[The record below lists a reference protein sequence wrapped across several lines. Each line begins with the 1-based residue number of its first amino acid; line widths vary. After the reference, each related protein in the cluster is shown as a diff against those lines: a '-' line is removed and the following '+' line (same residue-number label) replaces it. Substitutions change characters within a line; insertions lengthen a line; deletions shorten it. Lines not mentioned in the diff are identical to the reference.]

1 MGQVVGAM
9 GGGGSPTTI
18 RQFLD
23 TMPDYS
29 YIQGDSIVTDLLMTL
44 AGHLTFQD
52 MVGIVLYIIFSV
64 SGYNTPLS
72 LNCSLH
78 KLTRTLPLDRWVW

>member
-29 YIQGDSIVTDLLMTL
+29 YTQGESMVTDLLMTL

-52 MVGIVLYIIFSV
+52 MVGIVPSIIYFV
-64 SGYNTPLS
+64 SGYNTPQ
-72 LNCSLH
+72 NLH
-78 KLTRTLPLDRWVW
+78 CTLTLTLPRHR